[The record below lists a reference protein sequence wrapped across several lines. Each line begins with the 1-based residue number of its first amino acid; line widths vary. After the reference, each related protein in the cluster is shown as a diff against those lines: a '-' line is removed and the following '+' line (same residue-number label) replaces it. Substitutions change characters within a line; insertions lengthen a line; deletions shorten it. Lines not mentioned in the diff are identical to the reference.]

1 MIGRSLMPDLSG
13 GDISLHYL
21 PLLLDVDAIRGYS
34 WGSAVLAYL
43 YRQLCVAC
51 EVNHKQIG
59 GCLILLQ
66 LWAWERMYVGRPLR
80 NTEPLPPP
88 FSDVDP
94 LRLGALGYNKWHGPR
109 SYTESPS
116 RVLIYYRDQLDRQ
129 RKNDVIWTPYD
140 EESLQ
145 MLNPICTEG
154 RELWTAEVPLIC
166 YNIVEWVYPS
176 RVLRQFGC
184 RQIIPPAPRTNHHEL
199 HRITRKKYGSI
210 VEADRE
216 EDDDSYLSD
225 YFDWYYSV
233 TRKFIQPRDDS
244 LTLYRPNAHE
254 HSAYV
259 RSLVRGAQHGAEIFF
274 NNPPP
279 SSKKL
284 AYDLFHLSF
293 DELVGIGEERALD
306 IDPMLVDMS
315 DDDAQVD
322 EPVTPF
328 TQSQVTHLHTHNEP
342 KSSRGRGKRKK
353 KATTRWTPS

>member
-1 MIGRSLMPDLSG
+1 MLDLSG

-34 WGSAVLAYL
+34 WGSDVLAYL

-66 LWAWERMYVGRPLR
+66 LWASERMYVGRPLR
-80 NTEPLPPP
+80 NTEPLPQP

-116 RVLIYYRDQLDRQ
+116 RVLIYYRDHLDRQ
-129 RKNDVIWTPYD
+129 RKDDVIWTPYD

-154 RELWTAEVPLIC
+154 RELWTAK
-166 YNIVEWVYPS
+166 
-176 RVLRQFGC
+176 
-184 RQIIPPAPRTNHHEL
+184 IIPPTPRTNHHEL
-199 HRITRKKYGSI
+199 HRITRKKLKKNWAIEMHQYITLWNERYGSV

-216 EDDDSYLSD
+216 EDDAYLSD
-225 YFDWYYSV
+225 YFDCSWS
-233 TRKFIQPRDDS
+233 TTWSRD
-244 LTLYRPNAHE
+244 
-254 HSAYV
+254 
-259 RSLVRGAQHGAEIFF
+259 FF

-279 SSKKL
+279 MSNKF
-284 AYDLFHLSF
+284 AYDPFHLAF
-293 DELVGIGEERALD
+293 NDLVEIGEERALD
-306 IDPMLVDMS
+306 IDPMLIEMS
-315 DDDAQVD
+315 DD
-322 EPVTPF
+322 
-328 TQSQVTHLHTHNEP
+328 
-342 KSSRGRGKRKK
+342 G
-353 KATTRWTPS
+353 